1 MFKMSEQLG
10 PKSIGPGKPGPKDR
24 LISWMVDNFQ
34 KNKSE
39 ADYEQAVFSMS

>member
-10 PKSIGPGKPGPKDR
+10 PEPIGPGKPGRTDR

-34 KNKSE
+34 KNKPE